1 MLDRL
6 HDVEAR
12 YSEISE
18 RLADPSVMSDI
29 SAYSSLMKEYKR
41 LTPVVEK
48 FREYKSAEAAVDD
61 ALSLLA
67 SENDP
72 DMLCL
77 ADEELRSAKETI
89 ARTEEEL
96 RVLLLPRDENDDKN
110 VIVEIRA
117 GAGGEEAALFA
128 GDLYRMYSMYADSMG
143 WKHELMSANETGLG
157 GFREVSFLI
166 EGEGA
171 YSRLKFESGV
181 HRVQRVPET
190 ESSGRIQL
198 RCCRRLKR

>member
-77 ADEELRSAKETI
+77 ADEELRSA
-89 ARTEEEL
+89 
-96 RVLLLPRDENDDKN
+96 
-110 VIVEIRA
+110 
-117 GAGGEEAALFA
+117 
-128 GDLYRMYSMYADSMG
+128 
-143 WKHELMSANETGLG
+143 
-157 GFREVSFLI
+157 
-166 EGEGA
+166 
-171 YSRLKFESGV
+171 
-181 HRVQRVPET
+181 
-190 ESSGRIQL
+190 
-198 RCCRRLKR
+198 